1 MKYFDTADV
10 KVILDSPAIDTGP
23 RPQYFDIGAQN
34 WDVLHKSPLFDS
46 VLVEEVHDD
55 NGGFAAIFP
64 SKRKWYIDNY
74 MDGSPSLTCV
84 TANASATSIA
94 PKPYITWKPID
105 SSIITGVFKNVAK
118 DYLPYSIA
126 DVPVNR
132 TTGISDGWVGPIW
145 KDNQLLQEA
154 IPNDLPQ
161 INAFLTA
168 VGVNQTLADQCIA
181 AASAPVTTACAPIDT
196 TNWVLQSNV
205 KSGMWWG
212 LTSSPFLQTNMPFFV
227 TFKKKL
233 PPTSAT
239 HATHFVISFGKN
251 DPDNHFDIWVSAN
264 MKPRIIDYK
273 MFDEDT
279 GKSKGS
285 NGSNGSG
292 GNSDGNGTLT
302 AGIGLEFLPDQ
313 SRVLSSDN
321 DVEIGVMVIAGRL
334 AVWVNGYSYIYTRTK
349 KDSENGPTTLLECK
363 IPAGSIDIYGTN
375 VQTSINTC
383 PMTFSPLGMFVLPI
397 PKTVNESN
405 RATGGAIIT
414 TRWTAIKADG
424 NADENGS
431 VAKIASA
438 DGRTT
443 YGVDC
448 RLFLGDCGT
457 DSPDGVGDVY
467 HKQGIVYLAKSGSNF
482 TSPALSGVDFYF
494 MAMNCENS
502 IMGGYGGT
510 VCNNGVPYFFR
521 VRGMRHRNTTDV
533 KHTEYNDISDKII
546 SIDETATAPDYF
558 HIKRSLSI
566 IAYDPDMSLVAL
578 NGKQTGITLIF
589 QGKKTFRGLV
599 TNVTRSKIAGKET
612 CILNCEDYIYV
623 LNGVQVINSPFYD
636 GMVAKA
642 AIKDLAKKAGF
653 NSVIVDWTDGDDFFL
668 PSGYAF
674 SRPAVKFQPRQ
685 SIFECIIGIAR
696 RFECFIYF
704 DGEGQLHL
712 SKLPGGLF
720 SVSDG
725 STVVPFQSTD
735 PNGLNPIIG
744 EKNITYNFDST
755 VETISVWTVDRDT
768 RNAIMYAKSAGN
780 EVLAFNKTWLY
791 DQPSFGELDAV
802 KAWVADAAKRMFKA
816 ILKCSFKTVG
826 QNSGNL
832 MPFDFIT
839 VDGESFRLMSVK
851 RNFNADNNEV
861 ISAYEGEW
869 KGG

>member
-34 WDVLHKSPLFDS
+34 WDVIHKSPLFDS

-105 SSIITGVFKNVAK
+105 SSIITGVFKNIMPFF
-118 DYLPYSIA
+118 LPYSIT

-145 KDNQLLQEA
+145 RDNQLLQEA

-168 VGVNQTLADQCIA
+168 IGADQVLTDQCIA
-181 AASAPVTTACAPIDT
+181 AASSPAITTCAPIDT

-227 TFKKKL
+227 TFKKKM

-273 MFDEDT
+273 MFDSNTD
-279 GKSKGS
+279 KKS
-285 NGSNGSG
+285 NGTSD
-292 GNSDGNGTLT
+292 NSGTLN

-321 DVEIGVMVIAGRL
+321 DVEIGVMTIAGRL
-334 AVWVNGYSYIYTRTK
+334 AVWVNGYSYVYTRTK
-349 KDSENGPTTLLECK
+349 KDSENGSTALLECK

-375 VQTSINTC
+375 VQTSINVC

-397 PKTVNESN
+397 PKTTNESN
-405 RATGGAIIT
+405 RGTSGTVGETIG
-414 TRWTAIKADG
+414 WTAIKADG
-424 NADENGS
+424 TADINGS
-431 VAKIASA
+431 VAKIANA
-438 DGRTT
+438 DGTT
-443 YGVDC
+443 NYGVDC

-457 DSPDGVGDVY
+457 DEPDGAGDVY
-467 HKQGIVYLAKSGSNF
+467 HKRGIVYLTKAGVNGALGRDF

-494 MAMNCENS
+494 MAMNCEDS
-502 IMGGYGGT
+502 IMAGRGGT

-521 VRGMRHRNTTDV
+521 VRGMSHRNNTDV
-533 KHTEYNDISDKII
+533 QYIFNSDISDKII

-558 HIKRSLSI
+558 HIKRSLTI
-566 IAYDPDMSLVAL
+566 IAYDPDMSLIAL
-578 NGKQTGITLIF
+578 TGKQTGITLTF
-589 QGKKTFRGLV
+589 QGVKTFRGLV
-599 TNVTRSKIAGKET
+599 TNVTRNKIAGKET

-636 GMVAKA
+636 GMVAQA

-668 PSGYAF
+668 PSGYSF
-674 SRPAVKFQPRQ
+674 SQPAVKFPPRQ
-685 SIFECIIGIAR
+685 SIFECIISMAK

-712 SKLPGGLF
+712 AKLPGGLF
-720 SVSDG
+720 SVSAG

-735 PNGLNPIIG
+735 PNGLNPIVG

-755 VETISVWTVDRDT
+755 VETISVLTVDRDT
-768 RNAIMYAKSAGN
+768 RNVIMYAKSAGN
-780 EVLAFNKTWLY
+780 TVLAFNKTWLY

-802 KAWVADAAKRMFKA
+802 KAWVADAAKRLFKP

-826 QNSGNL
+826 QNAGGI

-839 VDGESFRLMSVK
+839 VDGEQFRLMSVK